1 MADQK
6 ILRANGTDE
15 LVEAIGQ
22 AAARGQRLEV
32 RGGGTKSAIGRP
44 GRDTTLLQ
52 IQGFDTVT
60 DYDGPELVLTAGAS
74 TPLAKIQTLL
84 AQNNQMLAFEPFDHA
99 VLFGLAPAATLGGV
113 IAAGVSGSRRLTAGA
128 VRDHFL
134 GLRGVSGRGEAFM
147 GGAKVVKN
155 VTGYDL
161 PKLLANS
168 WGQLAVMTEVTLKVL
183 PRPQT
188 VQTVVLSGLDER
200 QACLVMGQ
208 ALGSQAD
215 VAAAAH
221 LPADINGGL
230 ALTALRLEGFEPSV
244 KARVQMV
251 LEQFK
256 ATAPCDILPTEA
268 SALLWEQVQHASVL
282 QETGT
287 LKGEGALWRINVP
300 PMAGSQVIE
309 RLKPFGARCLLDW
322 AGGLVWA
329 LLPMTDEA
337 KGVRDVASTLGGHAM
352 LIRAPQALRLSI
364 PTQQPLAPGVA
375 ALTQRIKD
383 GFDPKAILD
392 PERFI

>member
-1 MADQK
+1 MADQE
-6 ILRANGTDE
+6 ILRPNGTDE

-44 GRDTTLLQ
+44 GRGATLLQ
-52 IQGFDTVT
+52 IQGFDTVI

-74 TPLAKIQTLL
+74 TPLAEIETLL

-188 VQTVVLSGLDER
+188 VQTVVLSGLNER
-200 QACLVMGQ
+200 RACRVMGQ

-221 LPADINGGL
+221 LPAYINDGL
-230 ALTALRLEGFEPSV
+230 AVTALRLEGFEPSV

-251 LEQFK
+251 LAQFG
-256 ATAPCDILPTEA
+256 TTSPCDVLPSEA
-268 SALLWEQVQHASVL
+268 SALLWEQIQHVSAL
-282 QETGT
+282 R
-287 LKGEGALWRINVP
+287 GEGALWRINVP
-300 PMAGSQVIE
+300 PMAGAQVIE
-309 RLKPFGARCLLDW
+309 QLKPFGARCLLDW

-329 LLPMTDEA
+329 LLPVVDGGQGA
-337 KGVRDVASTLGGHAM
+337 RDVASALGGHAM
-352 LIRAPQALRLSI
+352 LIRAPEALRLSI

-375 ALTQRIKD
+375 ALTQRVKQ
-383 GFDPKAILD
+383 GFDPAAILD

>member
-1 MADQK
+1 MADQE
-6 ILRANGTDE
+6 ILRPNGTDE
-15 LVEAIGQ
+15 LVEVIGQ

-44 GRDTTLLQ
+44 GRDSTLLQ
-52 IQGFDTVT
+52 IQGFDTVI

-74 TPLAKIQTLL
+74 TPLAKIETLL
-84 AQNNQMLAFEPFDHA
+84 AQNNQMLAFEPFDHG
-99 VLFGLAPAATLGGV
+99 VLFGLPPAATLGGV

-188 VQTVVLSGLDER
+188 VQTVVLSGLNER

-221 LPADINGGL
+221 LPADINGGP

-251 LEQFK
+251 LAQFG
-256 ATAPCDILPTEA
+256 ATAPCDVLPTEA
-268 SALLWEQVQHASVL
+268 SALLWEQVQHLKPL
-282 QETGT
+282 QGA
-287 LKGEGALWRINVP
+287 GALWRINVP
-300 PMAGSQVIE
+300 PMAGAEVIE
-309 RLKPFGARCLLDW
+309 QLKPFGARCLLDW

-329 LLPMTDEA
+329 LLPVDDGGR
-337 KGVRDVASTLGGHAM
+337 GVRDVASALGGHAM
-352 LIRAPQALRLSI
+352 LIRAPEALRLSI
-364 PTQQPLAPGVA
+364 PTQHPLAPGVA
-375 ALTQRIKD
+375 ALTQRVKD

-392 PERFI
+392 PERFL

>member
-1 MADQK
+1 MGAAGNWVPSFVAS
-6 ILRANGTDE
+6 IS
-15 LVEAIGQ
+15 Q

-52 IQGFDTVT
+52 IQGFDTVI

-74 TPLAKIQTLL
+74 TPLAKIEALL

-134 GLRGVSGRGEAFM
+134 GLRGVSGRGEDFM

-188 VQTVVLSGLDER
+188 VQTVVLSGLNER

-221 LPADINGGL
+221 LPSAAAVPSTTPSDAPAPAAATAAAAAAVVAAAAAAAAAAASSTSARDLEARRRLRRRLRGRQDFWRAKDGVVDAAPEGVHGTYDGL
-230 ALTALRLEGFEPSV
+230 AMFCSGLGHEGLLVCAAQGLGLAAHLAAAARAGRL
-244 KARVQMV
+244 Q
-251 LEQFK
+251 
-256 ATAPCDILPTEA
+256 
-268 SALLWEQVQHASVL
+268 
-282 QETGT
+282 
-287 LKGEGALWRINVP
+287 
-300 PMAGSQVIE
+300 
-309 RLKPFGARCLLDW
+309 
-322 AGGLVWA
+322 
-329 LLPMTDEA
+329 
-337 KGVRDVASTLGGHAM
+337 
-352 LIRAPQALRLSI
+352 
-364 PTQQPLAPGVA
+364 
-375 ALTQRIKD
+375 
-383 GFDPKAILD
+383 
-392 PERFI
+392 

>member
-1 MADQK
+1 MADPV
-6 ILRANGTDE
+6 ILRPNGTDE

-32 RGGGTKSAIGRP
+32 RGGGTKAAIGRP
-44 GRDTTLLQ
+44 GRDATLLQ
-52 IQGFDTVT
+52 IQGFDTVI

-74 TPLAKIQTLL
+74 TPLAKIETLL

-99 VLFGLAPAATLGGV
+99 VLFGLPPAATLGGV

-188 VQTVVLSGLDER
+188 VQTVVLSGLNER

-251 LEQFK
+251 LAQFG
-256 ATAPCDILPTEA
+256 ATAPCDLLPAEA
-268 SALLWEQVQHASVL
+268 SALLWEQVQHLTPL
-282 QETGT
+282 Q
-287 LKGEGALWRINVP
+287 GEGALWRINVP
-300 PMAGSQVIE
+300 PMAGAEVIE
-309 RLKPFGARCLLDW
+309 QLKPHGARCLLDW

-329 LLPMTDEA
+329 LLPVDDGGR
-337 KGVRDVASTLGGHAM
+337 GVRDVASALGGHAM
-352 LIRAPQALRLSI
+352 LIRAPEALRRSI
-364 PTQQPLAPGVA
+364 PTQHPLAPGVA
-375 ALTQRIKD
+375 ALTQRVKD

-392 PERFI
+392 PERFL

>member
-1 MADQK
+1 MADQA
-6 ILRANGTDE
+6 ILRPNGTDE
-15 LVEAIGQ
+15 LVEAVSQ

-32 RGGGTKSAIGRP
+32 RGGATKSAIGRP
-44 GRDTTLLQ
+44 GRGTTLLQ
-52 IQGFDTVT
+52 LQGFDTVI

-74 TPLAKIQTLL
+74 TPLAAIETLL
-84 AQNNQMLAFEPFDHA
+84 AQNNQMLAFEPFDHG

-188 VQTVVLSGLDER
+188 VQTVVLSGLNER

-221 LPADINGGL
+221 LPADINGAL

-251 LEQFK
+251 LSQFG
-256 ATAPCDILPTEA
+256 AAAPCDVLPPEA
-268 SALLWEQVQHASVL
+268 STLLWEQVQHLKPL
-282 QETGT
+282 Q
-287 LKGEGALWRINVP
+287 GEGALWRINVP
-300 PMAGSQVIE
+300 PMAGAEVIE
-309 RLKPFGARCLLDW
+309 QLKPYGARCLLDW

-329 LLPMTDEA
+329 LLPTTDEGQ
-337 KGVRDVASTLGGHAM
+337 GVRDVASILGGHAM
-352 LIRAPQALRLSI
+352 LIRAPEALRRSI
-364 PTQQPLAPGVA
+364 PTQHPLAPGVA
-375 ALTQRIKD
+375 ALTQRVKD
-383 GFDPKAILD
+383 GFDPAAILD

>member
-1 MADQK
+1 MADPV
-6 ILRANGTDE
+6 ILRPNGTDE
-15 LVEAIGQ
+15 LVEAISQ

-32 RGGGTKSAIGRP
+32 RGGGTKAAIGRP
-44 GRDTTLLQ
+44 GRDSTLLQ
-52 IQGFDTVT
+52 LQGFGAVI

-74 TPLAKIQTLL
+74 TPLAEIEALL
-84 AQNNQMLAFEPFDHA
+84 AQNNQMLAFEPFDHG
-99 VLFGLAPAATLGGV
+99 VLFGLAPAATIGGV

-251 LEQFK
+251 LAQFG
-256 ATAPCDILPTEA
+256 ATAPSDLLPAEA
-268 SALLWEQVQHASVL
+268 SALLWEQVQHLTPL
-282 QETGT
+282 Q
-287 LKGEGALWRINVP
+287 GEGALWRINVP
-300 PMAGSQVIE
+300 PMAGAEVIE

-329 LLPMTDEA
+329 QLPTTDGGQA
-337 KGVRDVASTLGGHAM
+337 VRDVASALGGHAM
-352 LIRAPQALRLSI
+352 LIRAPEALRLSI
-364 PTQQPLAPGVA
+364 PTQHPLAPGVA
-375 ALTQRIKD
+375 ALTRRVKD
-383 GFDPKAILD
+383 GFDPAAILD
-392 PERFI
+392 PERFV

>member
-1 MADQK
+1 MADQA
-6 ILRANGTDE
+6 ILRPNGTDE
-15 LVEAIGQ
+15 LVEAISQ

-32 RGGGTKSAIGRP
+32 RGGATKSAIGRP

-52 IQGFDTVT
+52 LQGFDAVI

-74 TPLAKIQTLL
+74 TPLADIETLL
-84 AQNNQMLAFEPFDHA
+84 FQNNQMLAFEPFDHG

-251 LEQFK
+251 REQFG
-256 ATAPCDILPTEA
+256 ATAPCDVLPAEA
-268 SALLWEQVQHASVL
+268 SRLLWERVQHVGAL
-282 QETGT
+282 Q
-287 LKGEGALWRINVP
+287 GEGALWRINVP
-300 PMAGSQVIE
+300 PMAGAEVMQK
-309 RLKPFGARCLLDW
+309 LKPYSARCLLDW

-329 LLPMTDEA
+329 LLPTTDGGQA
-337 KGVRDVASTLGGHAM
+337 VRDVASALGGHAM
-352 LIRAPQALRLSI
+352 LIRAPQALRRSI
-364 PTQQPLAPGVA
+364 PTQHPLAPGVA
-375 ALTQRIKD
+375 ALTQRVKD
-383 GFDPKAILD
+383 GFDPAAILD

>member
-1 MADQK
+1 MTDQE
-6 ILRANGTDE
+6 ILCPNGTDE

-44 GRDTTLLQ
+44 GRDTALLQ
-52 IQGFDTVT
+52 IQGFDTVI

-74 TPLAKIQTLL
+74 TPLAKIETLL
-84 AQNNQMLAFEPFDHA
+84 AQNNQMLAFEPFDHG
-99 VLFGLAPAATLGGV
+99 VLFGLPPAATLGGV

-188 VQTVVLSGLDER
+188 VQTVVLSGLDEH

-251 LEQFK
+251 LEQFGT
-256 ATAPCDILPTEA
+256 TAPCDVLPTEA
-268 SALLWEQVQHASVL
+268 SALLWEQVQHVKPL
-282 QETGT
+282 QD
-287 LKGEGALWRINVP
+287 EGALWRINVP
-300 PMAGSQVIE
+300 PMAGAEVIE
-309 RLKPFGARCLLDW
+309 QLKPYGARCLLDW

-329 LLPMTDEA
+329 LLPTTDGGQ
-337 KGVRDVASTLGGHAM
+337 GVRDVASTLGGHAM
-352 LIRAPQALRLSI
+352 LIRAPEALRRSI
-364 PTQQPLAPGVA
+364 PTQHPLAPGVA
-375 ALTQRIKD
+375 ALTQRVKD
-383 GFDPKAILD
+383 GFDPAAILD

>member
-1 MADQK
+1 MADQE
-6 ILRANGTDE
+6 ILRPNGTDE
-15 LVEAIGQ
+15 LVEAVGQ

-44 GRDTTLLQ
+44 GRDTALLQ
-52 IQGFDTVT
+52 IQGFDTVI

-74 TPLAKIQTLL
+74 TPLAKIETLL
-84 AQNNQMLAFEPFDHA
+84 AQNNQMLAFEPFDHG
-99 VLFGLAPAATLGGV
+99 VLFGLPPAATLGGV

-188 VQTVVLSGLDER
+188 VQTVVLSGLNER
-200 QACLVMGQ
+200 QACLVMAQ

-221 LPADINGGL
+221 LPAAINGGL

-251 LEQFK
+251 LEQFG
-256 ATAPCDILPTEA
+256 ATAACDLLPPEA
-268 SALLWEQVQHASVL
+268 SALLWEQVQHVKPL
-282 QETGT
+282 Q
-287 LKGEGALWRINVP
+287 GEGALWRINVP
-300 PMAGSQVIE
+300 PMAGSEVIE
-309 RLKPFGARCLLDW
+309 QLKPQGARCLLDW

-329 LLPMTDEA
+329 LLPTTDGGQ
-337 KGVRDVASTLGGHAM
+337 GVRDVASTLGGHAM
-352 LIRAPQALRLSI
+352 LIRAPEALRRSI
-364 PTQQPLAPGVA
+364 PTQHPLAPGVA
-375 ALTQRIKD
+375 ALTQRVKD
-383 GFDPKAILD
+383 GFDPAAILD

>member
-1 MADQK
+1 MADQA
-6 ILRANGTDE
+6 ILRPNGTDE
-15 LVEAIGQ
+15 LVEAVGQ

-32 RGGGTKSAIGRP
+32 RGGGTKSAMGRP
-44 GRDTTLLQ
+44 GRDTALLQ
-52 IQGFDTVT
+52 IQGFDTVI

-74 TPLAKIQTLL
+74 TPLAKIETLL
-84 AQNNQMLAFEPFDHA
+84 AQNSQMLAFEPFDHG
-99 VLFGLAPAATLGGV
+99 VLFGMPPAATLGGV

-200 QACLVMGQ
+200 QACLVMAQ

-221 LPADINGGL
+221 LPAAINGGL

-256 ATAPCDILPTEA
+256 ATAPCDLLPPEA
-268 SALLWEQVQHASVL
+268 SALLWEQVQHVKPL
-282 QETGT
+282 Q
-287 LKGEGALWRINVP
+287 GEGALWRINVP
-300 PMAGSQVIE
+300 PMAGAEVIE
-309 RLKPFGARCLLDW
+309 QLKPYGARCLLDW

-329 LLPMTDEA
+329 LLPTTDGGR
-337 KGVRDVASTLGGHAM
+337 GVRNVASTLGGHAM
-352 LIRAPQALRLSI
+352 LIRAPEALRRSI
-364 PTQQPLAPGVA
+364 PTQHPLAPGVA
-375 ALTQRIKD
+375 ALTQRVKD
-383 GFDPKAILD
+383 GFDPAAILD

>member
-1 MADQK
+1 MADQA
-6 ILRANGTDE
+6 ILRPNGTDE
-15 LVEAIGQ
+15 VVEAISQ

-44 GRDTTLLQ
+44 GRDATLLQ
-52 IQGFDTVT
+52 IQGFDTVI

-74 TPLAKIQTLL
+74 TPLAKIETLL

-188 VQTVVLSGLDER
+188 VQTVVLSGLNER

-221 LPADINGGL
+221 LPAEINGGL

-251 LEQFK
+251 LAQFG
-256 ATAPCDILPTEA
+256 ATAPCDVLPAEA
-268 SALLWEQVQHASVL
+268 SALLWEQVQSVKPL
-282 QETGT
+282 Q
-287 LKGEGALWRINVP
+287 GEGALWRINVP
-300 PMAGSQVIE
+300 PMAGAEVIE
-309 RLKPFGARCLLDW
+309 QLKPFGARCLMDW

-329 LLPMTDEA
+329 LLPVVDGGR
-337 KGVRDVASTLGGHAM
+337 GVRDVASALGGHAM
-352 LIRAPQALRLSI
+352 LIRAPEALRLSI
-364 PTQQPLAPGVA
+364 PTQHPLAPGVA
-375 ALTQRIKD
+375 ALTRRVKD
-383 GFDPKAILD
+383 GFDPAAILD
-392 PERFI
+392 PERFV

>member
-1 MADQK
+1 MADQA
-6 ILRANGTDE
+6 ILRPNGTDE
-15 LVEAIGQ
+15 LVEAVGQ

-44 GRDTTLLQ
+44 GRDATLLQ
-52 IQGFDTVT
+52 IQGFDTVI

-74 TPLAKIQTLL
+74 TPLAKIETLL
-84 AQNNQMLAFEPFDHA
+84 AQNNQMLAFEPFDHG

-188 VQTVVLSGLDER
+188 VQTVVLSGLNER

-221 LPADINGGL
+221 LPAEINGGL

-244 KARVQMV
+244 KARVQMM
-251 LEQFK
+251 LAQFG
-256 ATAPCDILPTEA
+256 ATAPCDLLPAEA
-268 SALLWEQVQHASVL
+268 SALLWEQVQSVKPL
-282 QETGT
+282 Q
-287 LKGEGALWRINVP
+287 GEGALWRINVP
-300 PMAGSQVIE
+300 PMAGSEVIE
-309 RLKPFGARCLLDW
+309 QLKPYGARCLLDW

-329 LLPMTDEA
+329 LLPVDDGGQ
-337 KGVRDVASTLGGHAM
+337 GVRDVASVLGGHAM
-352 LIRAPQALRLSI
+352 LIRAPEALRRSI
-364 PTQQPLAPGVA
+364 PTQHPLAPGVA
-375 ALTQRIKD
+375 ALTQRVKD
-383 GFDPKAILD
+383 GFDPAAILD
-392 PERFI
+392 PERFL

>member
-1 MADQK
+1 
-6 ILRANGTDE
+6 
-15 LVEAIGQ
+15 
-22 AAARGQRLEV
+22 
-32 RGGGTKSAIGRP
+32 
-44 GRDTTLLQ
+44 
-52 IQGFDTVT
+52 
-60 DYDGPELVLTAGAS
+60 
-74 TPLAKIQTLL
+74 
-84 AQNNQMLAFEPFDHA
+84 
-99 VLFGLAPAATLGGV
+99 
-113 IAAGVSGSRRLTAGA
+113 
-128 VRDHFL
+128 
-134 GLRGVSGRGEAFM
+134 
-147 GGAKVVKN
+147 
-155 VTGYDL
+155 
-161 PKLLANS
+161 
-168 WGQLAVMTEVTLKVL
+168 
-183 PRPQT
+183 
-188 VQTVVLSGLDER
+188 
-200 QACLVMGQ
+200 MGQ

>member
-1 MADQK
+1 MVDQA
-6 ILRANGTDE
+6 ILRPNGTDE
-15 LVEAIGQ
+15 LVEAVGQ

-44 GRDTTLLQ
+44 GRNTTLLQ
-52 IQGFDTVT
+52 IQGFDKVI

-74 TPLAKIQTLL
+74 TPLAEIETLL
-84 AQNNQMLAFEPFDHA
+84 AQNNQMLAFEPFDHG
-99 VLFGLAPAATLGGV
+99 VLFGLPPAATLGGV

-208 ALGSQAD
+208 ALRSQAD

-251 LEQFK
+251 LEQFG
-256 ATAPCDILPTEA
+256 AAAPCDVLPTEA
-268 SALLWEQVQHASVL
+268 SALLWEQVQSVKPL
-282 QETGT
+282 Q
-287 LKGEGALWRINVP
+287 GEGTLWRINVP
-300 PMAGSQVIE
+300 PMAGAEVIE
-309 RLKPFGARCLLDW
+309 QLKPYGARCLLDW

-329 LLPMTDEA
+329 LLPTTDGGQA
-337 KGVRDVASTLGGHAM
+337 VRAVASALGGHAM
-352 LIRAPQALRLSI
+352 LIRGPEALRLSI
-364 PTQQPLAPGVA
+364 PTQHPLAPGVA
-375 ALTQRIKD
+375 ALTQRVKD

>member
-1 MADQK
+1 MADQE
-6 ILRANGTDE
+6 ILRPNGTDE

-44 GRDTTLLQ
+44 ARVTTLLQ
-52 IQGFDTVT
+52 IQGFNTVI

-74 TPLAKIQTLL
+74 TPLAEIETLL

-99 VLFGLAPAATLGGV
+99 VLFGLAPAATIGGV

-134 GLRGVSGRGEAFM
+134 GLRGVSGRGEAFL

-188 VQTVVLSGLDER
+188 VQTVVMTGLDER
-200 QACLVMGQ
+200 QACRVMGQ

-221 LPADINGGL
+221 LPAEINDGL
-230 ALTALRLEGFEPSV
+230 SLTALRLEGFEPSV

-251 LEQFK
+251 LEQFG
-256 ATAPCDILPTEA
+256 ATAPCDVLPPEA
-268 SALLWEQVQHASVL
+268 NALLWEQVQYVL
-282 QETGT
+282 PLQ
-287 LKGEGALWRINVP
+287 GEGALWRINVP
-300 PMAGSQVIE
+300 PMAGAAVTE
-309 RLKPFGARCLLDW
+309 RLKPYGARCLMDW

-329 LLPMTDEA
+329 LLPVADNGQ
-337 KGVRDVASTLGGHAM
+337 GVRDVASALGGHAM
-352 LIRAPQALRLSI
+352 LIRAPEALRLSI
-364 PTQQPLAPGVA
+364 PVQHPLAPGVA
-375 ALTQRIKD
+375 ALTQRVKD

>member
-1 MADQK
+1 MADQV
-6 ILRANGTDE
+6 ILRPNGTDE
-15 LVEAIGQ
+15 LVEAISQ

-52 IQGFDTVT
+52 IQGFDTVI
-60 DYDGPELVLTAGAS
+60 DYDGPELVVTAGSS
-74 TPLAKIQTLL
+74 TPLAEIEALL

-221 LPADINGGL
+221 LPAEINGGL

-251 LEQFK
+251 LAQFG
-256 ATAPCDILPTEA
+256 ATASCDVLPTEA
-268 SALLWEQVQHASVL
+268 SALLWEQVQHLTPL
-282 QETGT
+282 Q
-287 LKGEGALWRINVP
+287 GEGALWRINVP
-300 PMAGSQVIE
+300 PMSGSEVIE
-309 RLKPFGARCLLDW
+309 QLKPYGARCLLDW

-329 LLPMTDEA
+329 LLPTTDGGQ
-337 KGVRDVASTLGGHAM
+337 GVRDVASALGGHAM
-352 LIRAPQALRLSI
+352 LIRAPEALRLSV
-364 PTQQPLAPGVA
+364 PTQHPLAPGVA
-375 ALTQRIKD
+375 ALTQRVKD

>member
-1 MADQK
+1 MADQE
-6 ILRANGTDE
+6 ILRPNGTDE
-15 LVEAIGQ
+15 LVEAVGQ

-44 GRDTTLLQ
+44 GRDTALLQ
-52 IQGFDTVT
+52 IQGFDRVI

-74 TPLAKIQTLL
+74 TPLAKIETLL
-84 AQNNQMLAFEPFDHA
+84 AQNNQMLAFEPFDHG
-99 VLFGLAPAATLGGV
+99 VLFGLPPAATLGGV

-200 QACLVMGQ
+200 QACLIMGQ

-251 LEQFK
+251 LEQFG
-256 ATAPCDILPTEA
+256 ATASCDLLPPEA
-268 SALLWEQVQHASVL
+268 SALLWEQVQHVKPL
-282 QETGT
+282 Q
-287 LKGEGALWRINVP
+287 GEGTLWRINVP
-300 PMAGSQVIE
+300 PMAGSEVTE
-309 RLKPFGARCLLDW
+309 RLKPYGARCLLDW

-329 LLPMTDEA
+329 LLPTTDGGQE
-337 KGVRDVASTLGGHAM
+337 VRDVASTLGGHAM
-352 LIRAPQALRLSI
+352 LIRAPEALRRSI
-364 PTQQPLAPGVA
+364 PTQHPLAPGVA
-375 ALTQRIKD
+375 ALTQRVKD
-383 GFDPKAILD
+383 GFDPAAILD

>member
-1 MADQK
+1 MADQV
-6 ILRANGTDE
+6 ILRPNGTDE

-44 GRDTTLLQ
+44 GRGTTLLQ
-52 IQGFDTVT
+52 IEGFGAVI

-74 TPLAKIQTLL
+74 TPLAEIETLL

-99 VLFGLAPAATLGGV
+99 VLFGLAPAATIGGV
-113 IAAGVSGSRRLTAGA
+113 VAAGVSGSRRLTAGA

-188 VQTVVLSGLDER
+188 VQTVVLSGLNER

-230 ALTALRLEGFEPSV
+230 AVTALRLEGFEPSV

-251 LEQFK
+251 LEQFGT
-256 ATAPCDILPTEA
+256 TAPCDVLPTEA
-268 SALLWEQVQHASVL
+268 SGLLWEQVQHVKPL
-282 QETGT
+282 Q
-287 LKGEGALWRINVP
+287 GEGALWRINVP
-300 PMAGSQVIE
+300 PMAGAEVIE
-309 RLKPFGARCLLDW
+309 QLKPAGARCLLDW

-329 LLPMTDEA
+329 LLPITDSGQA
-337 KGVRDVASTLGGHAM
+337 VRDVASALGGHAM
-352 LIRAPQALRLSI
+352 LIRAPEALRLSI

-375 ALTQRIKD
+375 ALTQRVKQ
-383 GFDPKAILD
+383 GFDPAAILD